1 MSTHRGLSNELHYKE
16 IVIRTLEN
24 QVIDYKKRI
33 IELEK
38 ILDMSEEE
46 IQEFR
51 TWLKEKKS
59 MK

>member
-46 IQEFR
+46 IQEFK

>member
-24 QVIDYKKRI
+24 QVIDYKKKI

-38 ILDMSEEE
+38 IIDMSEEE
-46 IQEFR
+46 IQEFK